1 MHTEWKKIMRNESV
15 AILDVRSY
23 EVTFFL
29 GLKGVNDTFVFSGC
43 HTEKYDGISKDG
55 FFSAESFRRA
65 VVAAVTSVRQN
76 FDGVIGEIYVGVPSA
91 FISVATKG
99 HTLSFPSKRK
109 ISAQDVEAL
118 YESGLNELL
127 ANEQCIRHS
136 DMYFTLGDNRKYF
149 NAQEVYGVPTTLLQG
164 ALSYYFIADEFL
176 DIVTALLND
185 LDFQDIH
192 FLPTNLAQALYLLP
206 EKRREGYA
214 FLLDIGFLT
223 SSICV
228 VYGNGIVREETFD
241 GGVGTIL
248 VSLMQTF
255 GIDYEM
261 AEEILRGAN
270 VSGGGVPKELMWT
283 SERGEVSFSVQTIND
298 TIKCGLDELCEN
310 VENFFDKYYR
320 EKYSTVFAVNPIS
333 VTGEGVGS
341 IMGAAEHISKRL
353 NRLTETVVPDL
364 PYYDKP
370 NFSSRI
376 ALLNMALSD
385 VKKRSWIQRLFNIG
399 GRKR

>member
-1 MHTEWKKIMRNESV
+1 MRNESV

-29 GLKGVNDTFVFSGC
+29 GLKGVNDTFVFSGS

-55 FFSAESFRRA
+55 FLSVESFRRA
-65 VVAAVTSVRQN
+65 VVAAITSVRQN
-76 FDGVIGEIYVGVPSA
+76 YEGIIGEIFVGVPSA
-91 FISVATKG
+91 FLSVATKG

-118 YESGLNELL
+118 YESALNGLL
-127 ANEQCIRHS
+127 ANEPCIRHS
-136 DMYFTLGDNRKYF
+136 DMYFSLGDNRKYF
-149 NAQEVYGVPTTLLQG
+149 NAQDMYGVPTTLLQG
-164 ALSYYFIADEFL
+164 ALCYYFVADEFY
-176 DIVTALLND
+176 DTATSLLND
-185 LDFQDIH
+185 LEFENVR

-214 FLLDIGFLT
+214 FMLDIGFLT
-223 SSICV
+223 SSISV
-228 VYGNGIVREETFD
+228 VYGNGIVREETFN

-248 VSLMQTF
+248 ISLMQAF
-255 GIDYEM
+255 DVDFEM
-261 AEEILRGAN
+261 AEEILRFAN

-283 SERGEVSFSVQTIND
+283 SEQSEISLSVQEIND
-298 TIKCGLDELCEN
+298 TIKCALDELCEN

-320 EKYSTVFAVNPIS
+320 EKYATVFAVNPIS
-333 VTGEGVGS
+333 VTGEGVGY
-341 IMGAAEHISKRL
+341 IAGVAEHISKRL
-353 NRLTETVVPDL
+353 NRLTEIVAPDL

-370 NFSSRI
+370 SYSSRI
-376 ALLNMALSD
+376 ALLSMALDD

-399 GRKR
+399 GRKK